1 MHNTT
6 PSCVR
11 RVGLALILIACVG
24 IAAGGSYGCGDSNS
38 QTPATTSPRASE
50 IPSRSPSETREPDPV
65 TAVPAEHPAAVDAEA
80 LGRDSLLVYSTPR
93 ADGGID
99 VYAYSRDS
107 KVIVGAFG
115 LPVDVRT
122 GTPKLRGR
130 TLVMPAD
137 HSVVILDLQGNLIE
151 AVATL
156 APAESVVGLALSS
169 DGTMLAIGIL
179 SQAIAQSRLVVVDLS
194 SKREILRIS
203 HGEFAAFTSVGA
215 PAPTSWFAGDSGVE
229 LRAEVGQGATAIPGV
244 TAYLTGRLIAREG
257 GPRRFS
263 EDGQSAL
270 SRSGGAVG
278 ACDGPSLAFPALRV
292 ENPRDDTLIVDLS
305 QPNAVVGESFISP
318 RGGEVLYSA
327 SPLRGDCWDNLAG
340 EAWYLWDGNTNSPAN
355 NPEAVLR
362 RWYQANLVELGCS
375 GARSVWPFV
384 RNKADLRCPDDG
396 VGELWL
402 DGARVDRV
410 TVTSIVGFA
419 E

>member
-130 TLVMPAD
+130 TLVMPTD

-194 SKREILRIS
+194 SKRETLRIS

-244 TAYLTGRLIAREG
+244 SAYLTGRLIAREG
-257 GPRRFS
+257 GPRQIS
-263 EDGQSAL
+263 EDGESAL
-270 SRSGGAVG
+270 SRSGGTVG
-278 ACDGPSLAFPALRV
+278 ACDGPSLASRAVRV
-292 ENPRDDTLIVDLS
+292 EDARDDTLIVELS
-305 QPNAVVGESFISP
+305 QPNAVVGASFIAP
-318 RGGEVLYSA
+318 HGRAVVYST

-340 EAWYLWDGNTNSPAN
+340 ETWYLWDGNTNSPVN
-355 NPEAVLR
+355 DPEATLR
-362 RWYQANLVELGCS
+362 SWHQANLVELDCN
-375 GARSVWPFV
+375 GARSAWPFV

-410 TVTSIVGFA
+410 TVAGIVGFA